1 MQKEPFY
8 YALIRRGKAEQD
20 LLFKRLY
27 TKRKAGSISKFWEM
41 HLDIDATPT
50 PSVLIF
56 VRGDMPRNKIMSEIN
71 RAQTYFREQTEERF

>member
-1 MQKEPFY
+1 MQKEPFC

-27 TKRKAGSISKFWEM
+27 INRKDLRGHKFWEM
-41 HLDIDATPT
+41 HLDIDAAPT

-56 VRGDMPRNKIMSEIN
+56 VRGDLPQNKIMSEIN